1 MVCEVEIL
9 IHTRLLEKS
18 WFHHLLTSRMFLGQ
32 TLQDAF
38 KKADSTYTMCF
49 RAQAKI

>member
-9 IHTRLLEKS
+9 IHTRLEKS
-18 WFHHLLTSRMFLGQ
+18 WFHHLLTSRMFLDQ
-32 TLQDAF
+32 ILQDAF

-49 RAQAKI
+49 RAQDKI